1 MPEYIDEIL
10 EKVSEDVL
18 KRLKGEKGDSPSKQE
33 VLELV
38 VKVFEAN
45 KESLKGEPGK
55 AGKPGKDAPLV
66 NENKIIT
73 EVVSKIPKPKNGEPG
88 KPGEPGD
95 KGEPGKTPNHEIDS
109 YKLRFENPDGTW
121 GEWIDF
127 EKLIKDVAKTLRP
140 QVIEKTKRL
149 GGGISGGLGKW
160 FHEEFDTDSST
171 TSVSVERMIA
181 GRGTVAFVR
190 YNGQML
196 AHNVHYTVNARDIT
210 FTFTLDDN
218 SNVDVSYV
226 GI

>member
-1 MPEYIDEIL
+1 MSEYIDEIL
-10 EKVSEDVL
+10 EKLSDDVV
-18 KRLKGEKGDSPSKQE
+18 KRLKGDKGDSPSKQE

-45 KESLKGEPGK
+45 KKDLKGDRGEPGIQ
-55 AGKPGKDAPLV
+55 GKPGKDGK
-66 NENKIIT
+66 EGYT
-73 EVVSKIPKPKNGEPG
+73 PKKGIDYFDGEKG
-88 KPGEPGD
+88 QQGEKGD
-95 KGEPGKTPNHEIDS
+95 PGKTPKHEIDK
-109 YKLRFENPDGTW
+109 YKLRFENSDGTW
-121 GEWIDF
+121 GEWINF

-140 QVIEKTKRL
+140 QVIEKTRRL

-160 FHEEFDTDSST
+160 EHEEFDTDSST
-171 TSVSVERMIA
+171 TTISVERMIA

-218 SNVDVSYV
+218 SKVDVSYV